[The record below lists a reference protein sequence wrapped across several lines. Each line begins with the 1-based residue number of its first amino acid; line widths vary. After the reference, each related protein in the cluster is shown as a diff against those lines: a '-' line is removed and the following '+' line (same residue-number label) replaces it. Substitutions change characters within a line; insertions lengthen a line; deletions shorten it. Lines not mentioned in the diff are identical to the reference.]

1 MQLSEREKRYLQRE
15 KNKEILIKP
24 PVESK
29 STKSKEGKSMADPDK
44 MAKKF
49 FQDIQNTQKQTVD
62 SLEKTRE
69 ALRILTEKLQGVAS
83 INEKGSTSEEP
94 RNLKSTPSK

>member
-1 MQLSEREKRYLQRE
+1 
-15 KNKEILIKP
+15 
-24 PVESK
+24 
-29 STKSKEGKSMADPDK
+29 MANLDE

-62 SLEKTRE
+62 SLEETRE
-69 ALRILTEKLQGVAS
+69 ALRILAEKLQGVAS

-94 RNLKSTPSK
+94 RNLKSTPSKSTKTIFLPTDEPPVQIQPLILWKRLQVT